1 MKAITR
7 MPRHAIPRIATAT
20 SPLLRQS
27 RRSLS
32 STVFKTADVAPVVGT
47 GPPPEA
53 PRSSAEFSAES
64 KLSQE
69 AAAKLARRKR
79 QAEMLE
85 MAQEIRNAA
94 SMKGVKGG
102 LKRRFWKEV
111 RVEEVDGALQ
121 VMLDNRPL
129 RHPGTTNI
137 IRLPKSKPHLASA
150 VAIEWDLLTSAY
162 QATKQH
168 LIPLTSLICRALDIE
183 ANDNGEEVTSA
194 SAAAAAAAAADG
206 EAAPAAPAPFSSTAN
221 PDDVTIRAQIA
232 TTLMRYL
239 DTDAMLCW
247 APPPGPLDIRNEDG
261 DGLRDVQEKTAIGVL
276 AYLRAHVWPGVSI
289 APVLEGNAIVPRP
302 QADGVR
308 DIVKAWV
315 SGLSSWELAGLERA
329 VLAGKSVVAASR
341 LVVEWSEDEPAGGL
355 RPAREA
361 GGEKFGVEQAAVA
374 TSLEVSWQT
383 GHWGEVEDTHDVEKE
398 DLRRQFGSVVLLVS
412 GLNRR

>member
-7 MPRHAIPRIATAT
+7 MPRRAIPRIATAT
-20 SPLLRQS
+20 APLLRQS
-27 RRSLS
+27 HRSLS

-53 PRSSAEFSAES
+53 PRSAAEFSAES
-64 KLSQE
+64 KLGQE

-85 MAQEIRNAA
+85 MPQEIRNAA

-137 IRLPKSKPHLASA
+137 IRLPTSKPHLASA

-168 LIPLTSLICRALDIE
+168 LIPLTSLICRAIDIE
-183 ANDNGEEVTSA
+183 ANDNGEEVPSA
-194 SAAAAAAAAADG
+194 SAAAAAADG
-206 EAAPAAPAPFSSTAN
+206 EAAPVEPAPFSSTAN
-221 PDDVTIRAQIA
+221 PDTERPAAD
-232 TTLMRYL
+232 
-239 DTDAMLCW
+239 
-247 APPPGPLDIRNEDG
+247 
-261 DGLRDVQEKTAIGVL
+261 VL
-276 AYLRAHVWPGVSI
+276 AYLRAHVWRGVSI

-315 SGLSSWELAGLERA
+315 SGLSAWELAGLERA

-361 GGEKFGVEQAAVA
+361 ADDKFGVEQAAVA
-374 TSLEVSWQT
+374 TSLEVAWQT

>member
-1 MKAITR
+1 MKAMTR
-7 MPRHAIPRIATAT
+7 MPRHAIPRIATVTA
-20 SPLLRQS
+20 PLLRQS

-53 PRSSAEFSAES
+53 PRSAAEFSAES

-137 IRLPKSKPHLASA
+137 IRLPTSKPHLASA

-168 LIPLTSLICRALDIE
+168 LIPLTSLICRAIDIE
-183 ANDNGEEVTSA
+183 ANDNGEEVPSA
-194 SAAAAAAAAADG
+194 SAAADG

-247 APPPGPLDIRNEDG
+247 APPPGPMDMRNEDG
-261 DGLRDVQEKTAIGVL
+261 DGLRDVQEKTAVDVL
-276 AYLRAHVWPGVSI
+276 AYLRAHVWPGVAI
-289 APVLEGNAIVPRP
+289 APVLDGNAIVPRP

-308 DIVKAWV
+308 DTVKAWV
-315 SGLSSWELAGLERA
+315 SGLSAWELAGLERA

-361 GGEKFGVEQAAVA
+361 AEDRFGVEQAAVA
-374 TSLEVSWQT
+374 TSLEVTWQT